1 MNASA
6 AWYNQL
12 IQPAFAPPSWVFAPV
27 WTVLYVVIAISFGC
41 VFWLAFRRRIP
52 RGIALPFALNLVF
65 NLAFTPLQ
73 FGLKNNALAAVDILL
88 VLATLV
94 WALRAVWPH
103 RRWVALAN
111 LPYLAWVAFAT
122 VLQLSITWLNR

>member
-6 AWYNQL
+6 AWYNSL
-12 IQPAFAPPSWVFAPV
+12 VQPSFAPPASVFAPV
-27 WTVLYVVIAISFGC
+27 WTVLYVIIAVSYGYVLIQ
-41 VFWLAFRRRIP
+41 AFRKRIP
-52 RGIALPFALNLVF
+52 WAVVLPFALNLLF

-88 VLATLV
+88 VLATLL
-94 WALRAVWPH
+94 WSMKAVWPH
-103 RRWVALAN
+103 ARWVALAN
-111 LPYLAWVAFAT
+111 VPYLLWVAFAT

>member
-27 WTVLYVVIAISFGC
+27 WTVLYVVIAITFGS
-41 VFWLAFRRRIP
+41 VFWLAVRRRVP
-52 RGIALPFALNLVF
+52 AGTALPFALNIVF

-73 FGLKNNALAAVDILL
+73 FGLKNNALAAIDILL
-88 VLATLV
+88 VLVTLV
-94 WALRAVWPH
+94 WALRAIWPR

-111 LPYLAWVAFAT
+111 LPYLAWVMFAT
-122 VLQLSITWLNR
+122 VLQLTITWLNR